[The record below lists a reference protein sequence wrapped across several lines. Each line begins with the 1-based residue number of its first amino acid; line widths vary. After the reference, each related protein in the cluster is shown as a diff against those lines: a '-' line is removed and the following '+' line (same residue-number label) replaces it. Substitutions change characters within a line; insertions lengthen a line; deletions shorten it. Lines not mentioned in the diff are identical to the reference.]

1 MGIDFYFYFLSTVA
15 QVLASILDFLIL
27 DLGFS
32 NFRLLTSNV
41 VRIILYT

>member
-1 MGIDFYFYFLSTVA
+1 MSTDDYFYFFSTVV
-15 QVLASILDFLIL
+15 QIFDFQILDLGFS

-41 VRIILYT
+41 I

>member
-1 MGIDFYFYFLSTVA
+1 MSTDYSFYFFNTVA

>member
-1 MGIDFYFYFLSTVA
+1 MCTDYYYYFFNTGA
-15 QVLASILDFLIL
+15 RVLALILDFLILDLGFL

-41 VRIILYT
+41 I

>member
-1 MGIDFYFYFLSTVA
+1 MSTDYYYYFFSTVA

-27 DLGFS
+27 DLGFLDLGFS

-41 VRIILYT
+41 I